1 MLPVVFT
8 QLVEEVSTTGVPQR
22 SFAGAGSITQILKAQ
37 SAAAPAATLI
47 PPVNTRTR
55 YVVPIVKAVAGLRFS
70 VTTLVPVAQLL
81 LFAFNVATT
90 QDVVLKICKRGAL
103 SMLMPIPVSLI
114 VGFVVCATNEY
125 HTSGEAAL
133 PQKAFIPTV
142 AVDETAPFRKLPAV
156 PTQAVP
162 EVSETALLHWSF
174 AGCAIAGRKKNN
186 CIINNSR

>member
-37 SAAAPAATLI
+37 SATAPAAAF
-47 PPVNTRTR
+47 PFVNTLTR
-55 YVVPIVKAVAGLRFS
+55 YVVPTVKAVAGVRFS
-70 VTTLVPVAQLL
+70 VTTLVPKAQLFE
-81 LFAFNVATT
+81 FAFNVATT

-142 AVDETAPFRKLPAV
+142 GVDGSAAVLKLPAV
-156 PTQAVP
+156 PTQAIP
-162 EVSETALLHWSF
+162 EVSEIALLHWSF
-174 AGCAIAGRKKNN
+174 AGCAIAGKKKNN